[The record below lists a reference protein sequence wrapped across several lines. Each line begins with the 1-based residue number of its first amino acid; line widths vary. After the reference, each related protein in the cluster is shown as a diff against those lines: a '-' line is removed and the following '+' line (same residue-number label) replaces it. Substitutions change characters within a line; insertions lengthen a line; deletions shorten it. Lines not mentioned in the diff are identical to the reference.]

1 MENDY
6 LDIYSKF
13 LQKEKILSLR
23 EERNSRLY
31 NKGSLPITQAYE
43 EVSSFDFACD
53 DFSKNEVVF
62 GNANSLYDS
71 QRQQLEQQLL
81 ALNPWRKG
89 PFDIAGIKLD
99 AEWRSDKKWER
110 LLPRLRSLEGKK
122 VADIGANNGYYMY
135 KMLAQNPEFVLGI
148 EPTTR
153 YYFQFQTLQ
162 KLTLPNQLYMEP
174 FGVEHINF
182 YPNFF
187 DTIFCMGIL
196 YHHFNPISIL
206 KDLYNSLNK
215 GGQLIIESQG
225 INGDEEIALFPKI
238 SYAKVK
244 NTYFVPTARCLA
256 NWVNRA
262 KFRNVEVFCTH
273 PMSSD
278 EQRKTQWMQGFS
290 YNDFINIEQ
299 NKTSEGYP
307 VPIRI
312 FVVAEK

>member
-1 MENDY
+1 MGNDY
-6 LDIYSKF
+6 LDIYSEF
-13 LQKEKILSLR
+13 LHKQNILSLR
-23 EERNSRLY
+23 EEKKARLY
-31 NKGSLPITQAYE
+31 SKGSLPITQVYE
-43 EVSSFDFACD
+43 AISSFNFACD
-53 DFSKNEVVF
+53 DFSRSEVVF
-62 GNANSLYDS
+62 GKPNSLQDS
-71 QRQQLEQQLL
+71 KRQQLKQQLL

-99 AEWRSDKKWER
+99 AEWRSDKKWQR
-110 LLPRLRSLEGKK
+110 LLPKLDSLKGKK

-153 YYFQFQTLQ
+153 YYFQFQALQ
-162 KLTLPNQLYMEP
+162 KLTLQNQLYMEP

-196 YHHFNPISIL
+196 YHHFNPIGIL
-206 KDLYNSLNK
+206 KDLYNSLTK
-215 GGQLIIESQG
+215 GGQLIVESQA
-225 INGDEEIALFPKI
+225 IKGDEEIALFPEI

-244 NTYFVPTARCLA
+244 NTYFVPTASCLT
-256 NWVNRA
+256 NWIKRA
-262 KFRNVEVFCTH
+262 KFRNVEIIFTH

-290 YNDFINIEQ
+290 YDDFINREQ

-307 VPIRI
+307 APIRV
-312 FVVAEK
+312 FVMAEK